1 MGKKHKNFVVFLDVD
16 GVLNTRTTVRQT
28 PKGYQGID
36 DARVEVLA
44 KTISKFGGA
53 DIVLSSDW
61 KELEPTDED
70 YRYLFSSSP
79 DMA

>member
-44 KTISKFGGA
+44 KTISKFGERISFCHLTG
-53 DIVLSSDW
+53 
-61 KELEPTDED
+61 
-70 YRYLFSSSP
+70 RN
-79 DMA
+79 